1 MAFLLAL
8 QMFSLLPPHSRPLFN
23 ALIVLSFF
31 VDIFLYFF
39 FWGGWRSYGR
49 GRDYHLLY
57 APFYERLI

>member
-39 FWGGWRSYGR
+39 LGR
-49 GRDYHLLY
+49 EEELWAWPGLSFVICPVL
-57 APFYERLI
+57 